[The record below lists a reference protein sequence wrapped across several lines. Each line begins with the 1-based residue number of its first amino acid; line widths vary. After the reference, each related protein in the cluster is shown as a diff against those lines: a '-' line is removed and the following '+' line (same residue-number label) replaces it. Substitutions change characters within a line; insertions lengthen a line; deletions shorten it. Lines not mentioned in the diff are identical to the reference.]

1 MFDMKKGTK
10 RVWLVLVLLLVSSSV
25 SARTRTTRSK
35 LQVSHMPVEVI
46 NIDPA
51 DSATISQVNP
61 EVITLRGFS
70 KRKSDTKESFLIT
83 NNTSHRLSAVRLFMR
98 YTTLD
103 GQVIHERTVTVPVTL
118 KPGETQLTAVKTFD
132 IQRMFY
138 YYASPKPRKDAT
150 PFKVAYRLVG
160 YDIPVG
166 Q

>member
-1 MFDMKKGTK
+1 MTK
-10 RVWLVLVLLLVSSSV
+10 RTKYGLVLLLLLFVATSL

-46 NIDPA
+46 QIDPA
-51 DSATISQVNP
+51 DSASIAEVNP
-61 EVITLRGFS
+61 EAISLRGFS
-70 KRKSDTKESFLIT
+70 KRKSDTKESFMVT
-83 NNTSHRLSAVRLFMR
+83 NNTNHRLSAVRLFMR
-98 YTTLD
+98 YTTID
-103 GQVIHERTVTVPVTL
+103 GQLIHERTVTVPVTL
-118 KPGETQLTAVKTFD
+118 KPGETKLTAVKTFD

-138 YYASPKPRKDAT
+138 YYAGPKPRKEAT